1 MLAHRASHFRTS
13 VSRRKCEPSSKS
25 LRASRARIVEAGDA
39 ERADSSG
46 TSTTAPS
53 NVSWH
58 SLQHWQSRAQIHH
71 SASRLDAAE
80 TSCDALAELRE
91 IAHGIYP
98 VALAEDGLSAAVEA
112 CRRPALRST
121 RRALRERLDPKVEA
135 AAYFVVAELVRR
147 GGALRLRSDRQNGTF
162 VLSMES
168 DNGFPSDLVDLEDR
182 VGALDGR
189 LVVEPGTLR
198 VEIPCA

>member
-1 MLAHRASHFRTS
+1 MAIARAHAD
-13 VSRRKCEPSSKS
+13 PS
-25 LRASRARIVEAGDA
+25 L
-39 ERADSSG
+39 
-46 TSTTAPS
+46 
-53 NVSWH
+53 
-58 SLQHWQSRAQIHH
+58 
-71 SASRLDAAE
+71 ASRLDAAE
-80 TSCDALAELRE
+80 TELRDALAELRE

-112 CRRPALRST
+112 LAEDRRFDPRVELSE
-121 RRALRERLDPKVEA
+121 ERLDPKVEA

>member
-1 MLAHRASHFRTS
+1 VALTLTLAIA
-13 VSRRKCEPSSKS
+13 
-25 LRASRARIVEAGDA
+25 RARVDPSHAG
-39 ERADSSG
+39 
-46 TSTTAPS
+46 
-53 NVSWH
+53 
-58 SLQHWQSRAQIHH
+58 
-71 SASRLDAAE
+71 RLDAAE
-80 TSCDALAELRE
+80 TELRDALAELRE

-98 VALAEDGLSAAVEA
+98 VALAEEGLSAAVEA
-112 CRRPALRST
+112 LAEETGTSIHASELSE
-121 RRALRERLDPKVEA
+121 ERLDPKVEA